1 VSATIGDEA
10 TELEGKYAAFR
21 ENDYLGTP
29 HYHFHYPLSARYAFT
44 HLYYALSPLT
54 LDLRF
59 FLAFILVNNEN
70 NILLGSENDR
80 DECSNNT
87 YF

>member
-29 HYHFHYPLSARYAFT
+29 HYHFHYTLIAR
-44 HLYYALSPLT
+44 
-54 LDLRF
+54 
-59 FLAFILVNNEN
+59 
-70 NILLGSENDR
+70 
-80 DECSNNT
+80 
-87 YF
+87 